1 MFMVFHRRASPFAER
16 VIPQSVAHH
25 GEGPSSMLWPV
36 YILAVGA
43 AFTGLLQ
50 IPGVTHVFFSWLE
63 PIAPD
68 GMIEPTAGQEW
79 LTTLLGTVIGLVGIA
94 IAYHLYA
101 RESDATERIRLG
113 RGRLL
118 QHALER
124 RVYWDDLYAW
134 TFEKPLQWGAAF
146 LNRDVDRTAFRWAPL
161 DGLGQLTAFFGRSFA
176 IIENGI
182 VRMYAL
188 VLALGIGALILFL
201 LVRGG

>member
-1 MFMVFHRRASPFAER
+1 MVFHRRPSPYAEK
-16 VIPQSVAHH
+16 VIPASVAHH

-43 AFTGLLQ
+43 AVTGFLQ
-50 IPGVTHVFFSWLE
+50 IPGVTHLAYSWLD

-68 GMIEPTAGQEW
+68 GMVEATVGQDW
-79 LTTLLGTVIGLVGIA
+79 LTTLFGTLIGLIGIA

-101 RESDATERIRLG
+101 RESDAPERIRLG
-113 RGRLL
+113 RGRLF

-124 RVYWDDLYAW
+124 RLYWDDLYSWA
-134 TFEKPLQWGAAF
+134 FERPAMWASAF
-146 LNRDVDRTAFRWAPL
+146 LSRDVDRTAFRWAPL
-161 DGLGQLTAFFGRSFA
+161 DGLGQLTAFFGRSFTV
-176 IIENGI
+176 IENGI